1 MLFIIS
7 CVDKADHG
15 HVRAA
20 NREAHLTHLNAH
32 RDQVLT
38 AGPTT
43 TEDGSAMT
51 GSVLIMEFEDRAAAE
66 AFAAA
71 DPYKK
76 AGLFES
82 VDIKPWKKV
91 I

>member
-1 MLFIIS
+1 MYFVIS

-20 NREAHLTHLNAH
+20 NRDDHLAYLNAH
-32 RDQVLT
+32 REQVVT

-51 GSVLIMEFEDRAAAE
+51 GSVLVMEFEDRAAAE
-66 AFAAA
+66 AFAAG

-76 AGLFES
+76 AGLFER